1 MSFNYTVQLE
11 VFTDVCKSK
20 HSIINVNKRNK
31 QNITAAA
38 KSICACMQQENKIY
52 LQNEL
57 VTIVSS
63 HQVLRAD
70 LYNRFCCNS
79 TD

>member
-1 MSFNYTVQLE
+1 MTIHLLSRLLITISSIYNMSFNYTVQLE

-38 KSICACMQQENKIY
+38 KSICARK
-52 LQNEL
+52 QNIL
-57 VTIVSS
+57 
-63 HQVLRAD
+63 AK
-70 LYNRFCCNS
+70 
-79 TD
+79 